1 MTVTVSSKRLS
12 TIIER
17 ESKTRLRDALFAVV
31 VAIVAVVAVSTV
43 STASHV
49 ASSAYVAQR

>member
-1 MTVTVSSKRLS
+1 MTATVSSKRLS

-17 ESKTRLRDALFAVV
+17 ETKTRLRDALFAVLV
-31 VAIVAVVAVSTV
+31 AIVAIVAVTTV

-49 ASSAYVAQR
+49 ASSAYVVQR